1 MSEPKWERLL
11 SALGASGISIKDV
24 ADAAGVAQSSI
35 FRALNGQT
43 KSPRPET
50 VDKMEAAFVSLATA
64 KINDYR
70 SALTLYGFNPIKSK
84 NEELATHMTSLNKT
98 RKYFGTDGI
107 RGRANTFPMTAEVA
121 YRVGMAAGKMFMSS
135 DDRRHLVVIGKDTR
149 LSGYMI
155 EPALVAG
162 FTSVGM
168 DVRLFGPLPTPG
180 VAMMTRS
187 MRADLGV
194 MISASHNA
202 FADNG
207 IKLFG
212 PDGYKL
218 SDEVELA
225 IEARMDGNILDGVAE
240 PHQLGRVVRVDDAQS
255 RYVEITKASFP
266 RHLRLKGMRIVI
278 DCANGAAYK
287 VAPLALYELGA
298 EVFPIGVSPDGLNI
312 NNKCGSTYPQ
322 TMAEAVKT
330 YRADIGI
337 ALDGDA
343 DRLVICDEKGQVI
356 DGDQI
361 MAIIAAAW
369 AKKGLLRGGGLV
381 ATVMSNLG
389 LERLMQSN
397 GQSLERTKVG
407 DRYVMERMREGGF
420 NLGGEQSGH
429 IIMSDYATTGDG
441 LMAALQ
447 ILAVLVESG
456 KPMSELGKQF
466 DTVPQLLKNVRF
478 SGDNPMEKDAVKK
491 AIAAGEEAL
500 KGAGRVLVRPSGT
513 EPLIRVMAEGD
524 DEKLV
529 RSVVDDIVATIAA

>member
-1 MSEPKWERLL
+1 MS
-11 SALGASGISIKDV
+11 
-24 ADAAGVAQSSI
+24 Q
-35 FRALNGQT
+35 
-43 KSPRPET
+43 
-50 VDKMEAAFVSLATA
+50 
-64 KINDYR
+64 
-70 SALTLYGFNPIKSK
+70 
-84 NEELATHMTSLNKT
+84 

-121 YRVGMAAGKMFMSS
+121 YRVGMAAGKMFMSES
-135 DDRRHLVVIGKDTR
+135 DRRHLVVIGKDTR

-180 VAMMTRS
+180 VALMTRS

-194 MISASHNA
+194 MISASHNG

-218 SDEVELA
+218 SDEVELE
-225 IEARMDGNILDGVAE
+225 IEARMDGNILEGVAD
-240 PHQLGRVVRVDDAQS
+240 PHKLGRVQRVDDAQW
-255 RYVEITKASFP
+255 RYVEIAKATFP
-266 RHLRLKGMRIVI
+266 RDLRLKGLRIVI

-287 VAPLALYELGA
+287 VAPTALYELGA
-298 EVFPIGVSPDGLNI
+298 EVFSIGVTPDGVNI
-312 NNKCGSTYPQ
+312 NEKCGSTQPAA
-322 TMAEAVKT
+322 MIEKVREL
-330 YRADIGI
+330 RADIGI

-343 DRLVICDEKGQVI
+343 DRVVICDEKGQIV

-361 MAIIAAAW
+361 MAIIASHWAA
-369 AKKGLLRGGGLV
+369 KGQLKGGGVV

-389 LERLMQSN
+389 FERLMQSK
-397 GQSLERTKVG
+397 GLSLERTKVG

-429 IIMSDYATTGDG
+429 VIMRDHATTGDG
-441 LMAALQ
+441 LIAALQ
-447 ILAVLVESG
+447 VLAVRVESG
-456 KPMSELGKQF
+456 KPVSELAHQF
-466 DTVPQLLKNVRF
+466 KPVPQLLKNVRF
-478 SGDNPMEKDAVKK
+478 SGESPLKSEAVQA
-491 AIAAGEEAL
+491 AIAEAENQL
-500 KGAGRVLVRPSGT
+500 KGEGRVLVRPSGT

-524 DEKLV
+524 DETRVK
-529 RSVVDDIVATIAA
+529 AAVKHITDAITG